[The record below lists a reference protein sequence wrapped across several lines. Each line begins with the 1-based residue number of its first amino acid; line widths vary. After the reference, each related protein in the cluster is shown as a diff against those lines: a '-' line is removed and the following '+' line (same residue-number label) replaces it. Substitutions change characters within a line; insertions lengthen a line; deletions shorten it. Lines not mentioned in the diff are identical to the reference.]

1 MADFEADAEIGS
13 IEYFNV
19 RYVSTVNQLLAM
31 FLCRH
36 MVFSFIFSHFDQFL
50 ADG

>member
-36 MVFSFIFSHFDQFL
+36 MVFSIFSHFDQFL